1 MHVPDGFLG
10 VPTSVATGAIAVGA
24 VGLALTRA
32 EAEVRRSG
40 PALAGLTASF
50 VFAVQMVN
58 FPVGPGTS
66 GHLMGGALAAALVG
80 PWTAVLCLTAVLV
93 VQALLFADGGITALG
108 TNVLL
113 IGVTTVVVGYLVARL
128 LVALLPRRQ
137 VMAVPA
143 AAVGAAL
150 SVPAAAL
157 VFVLLYLAGGAVAVP
172 AATLATAML
181 GWHTLIGVGE
191 GIITAA
197 VLGVVV
203 RTRPDLVHLARRAR
217 PALLVRKGGTG
228 ESLVTARTVTQ
239 APTPPRGFLTVGGL
253 VTLMVAGLGGL
264 VASAS
269 PDGLEFV
276 GEQLGFGEHAL
287 PSATAGS
294 PLADYGVQGL
304 AGAWGASVAGVVGVA
319 VTVVVGWIVVRVTQ
333 RRRAERQG
341 SAGFAGDEPTPGT
354 DSVPAARA
362 R

>member
-1 MHVPDGFLG
+1 MHVPDGFLDA
-10 VPTSVATGAIAVGA
+10 PTSVATGAIAVGA

-113 IGVTTVVVGYLVARL
+113 IGLTTVLVGYLVARL
-128 LVALLPRRQ
+128 LVAVLPRRQ
-137 VMAVPA
+137 SMVVPA

-172 AATLATAML
+172 ASTLATAML
-181 GWHTLIGVGE
+181 GWHALIGVGE
-191 GIITAA
+191 AVITAA

-203 RTRPDLVHLARRAR
+203 RTRPDLVHLARGSR
-217 PALLVRKGGTG
+217 PALLVRKSGSAEG
-228 ESLVTARTVTQ
+228 SVPAQPVNQ
-239 APTPPRGFLTVGGL
+239 AQPRPRGLLAGAGL
-253 VTLMVAGLGGL
+253 VTLVVAGLAGL
-264 VASAS
+264 VASAN

-287 PSATAGS
+287 PSATADS
-294 PLADYGVQGL
+294 PFADYGVQGL
-304 AGAWGASVAGVVGVA
+304 AGAWGTGVAGLLGVL
-319 VTVVVGWIVVRVTQ
+319 VTVTATWLVVRLAQ
-333 RRRAERQG
+333 RRRPVGHVPAAAADDERPHG
-341 SAGFAGDEPTPGT
+341 P
-354 DSVPAARA
+354 DSVPAGRTH
-362 R
+362 